1 MEASH
6 GGSYNCINVAH
17 RFHSAAH
24 GASALGSIEMLKLL
38 SAHKGQLW
46 LNSSGGES
54 PIHEAALAKHNGEYC
69 ERLPYNKLRS
79 FFSVAVGLVKLTE
92 CLIILCERY
101 NL

>member
-1 MEASH
+1 MID
-6 GGSYNCINVAH
+6 CIFGYETFCFVKFGRSIVAH
-17 RFHSAAH
+17 HFHSAAH

-69 ERLPYNKLRS
+69 E
-79 FFSVAVGLVKLTE
+79 LVL
-92 CLIILCERY
+92 
-101 NL
+101 